1 MADVFSPVSSSRTTC
16 GSLLRDLQKIWDE
29 IGEGDGERDKML
41 LQLEQECLDI
51 YRRKVELTRKYK
63 ADLLQS
69 VADAESEIA
78 NLVSALEEN
87 VSCSRGNGTLKQQ
100 ISAVKPVLEDLR
112 LKKQER
118 MKDFY
123 ETQMQIARIRAEIAG
138 ISSSDKFSDPQ
149 VNENDLTMKRLGELK
164 SHLKELQSEKS
175 LRLQKVNNSISTI
188 HDLSVVMSMDFFET
202 INDVHPSL
210 SVSANGQ
217 SKSISND
224 TFARLTGVINSLKQ
238 EKRLRL
244 QKLQVLGRT
253 LKDLWELMD
262 IDPEEQRRWDHI
274 TSLSYS
280 QVDEVSK
287 QGCLALEVIEQTELE
302 LERLSVLKT
311 SKLKELIFKRQT
323 KLEQVYEG
331 VHIYVDSAAARQ
343 ILSSAI
349 ESGNV
354 DLSDLLSSMDVQI
367 KKAKEEALSRKD
379 ILDKVERWKCASEE
393 EKWLDEYE
401 KDENRYNAVKGAHKN
416 LKRAEK
422 ARILVSKIS
431 SIVENLTVRVKA
443 WESERGVPFLY
454 EKEPLLQTL
463 EEFTLLR
470 QEREED
476 KRRSRE
482 QKRLQEQ
489 HAAEQEAIYGS
500 RPSAKKPL
508 GQSTTANTM
517 AGTPGRRLNTPGRY
531 GPSAGK
537 ERRESRLHNVT
548 PINYVALA
556 KDDSASRGY

>member
-1 MADVFSPVSSSRTTC
+1 MADIFSPVSSSRTTC

-29 IGEGDGERDKML
+29 IGEGDSERDKML

-69 VADAESEIA
+69 VSDAESEIT
-78 NLVSALEEN
+78 NLVSALGEN
-87 VSCSRGNGTLKQQ
+87 VSCSRGNGTLKKQ

-118 MKDFY
+118 MKDFH

-138 ISSSDKFSDPQ
+138 ICSSDKFTDPQ

-175 LRLQKVNNSISTI
+175 LRLQKVNSNIAMI
-188 HDLSVVMSMDFFET
+188 HDLSVVMAMDFFEI

-210 SVSANGQ
+210 SASTNAQ

-224 TFARLTGVINSLKQ
+224 TFARLAGVINSLKQ
-238 EKRLRL
+238 EKHQRL
-244 QKLQVLGRT
+244 QKLQGLGRT
-253 LKDLWELMD
+253 LSDLWELMD
-262 IDPEEQRRWDHI
+262 IDPEERRRWDHI
-274 TSLSYS
+274 TSLSS
-280 QVDEVSK
+280 SRVDDVSK

-302 LERLSVLKT
+302 VERLSVLKI
-311 SKLKELIFKRQT
+311 SKLKELIFKRQNE
-323 KLEQVYEG
+323 LEEIYRG
-331 VHIYVDSAAARQ
+331 VHMDVDSEAARQ
-343 ILSSAI
+343 ILAGLI

-354 DLSDLLSSMDVQI
+354 DLSDLLSSMDDQI
-367 KKAKEEALSRKD
+367 NKAKEEALSRKD
-379 ILDKVERWKCASEE
+379 ILEKVERWKCASEE

-401 KDENRYNAVKGAHKN
+401 KDENRYNAGRGAHKN

-422 ARILVSKIS
+422 ARVLVSKIS
-431 SIVENLTVRVKA
+431 SIVENLTVKVKA

-454 EKEPLLQTL
+454 EKEPLLETL
-463 EEFTLLR
+463 DEYTLLR

-482 QKRLQEQ
+482 QKRLHEQ
-489 HAAEQEAIYGS
+489 YAAEQEAIYGS
-500 RPSAKKPL
+500 KPSAKKPL
-508 GQSTTANTM
+508 GQIGNTL
-517 AGTPGRRLNTPGRY
+517 AGTPAGRRVNTPGHHAVS
-531 GPSAGK
+531 GGK
-537 ERRESRLHNVT
+537 ERRESRLHYVT